1 MRPADQMQLA
11 EGRPPA
17 GDYGGIR
24 LRDDRIQVGD
34 RFGLLQFRNDG
45 HDPPPAQHL
54 PRVAI
59 GTFGTP
65 VRYFSFR
72 A

>member
-1 MRPADQMQLA
+1 MQLA
-11 EGRPPA
+11 EDRPSE
-17 GDYGGIR
+17 GDYDGIR

-45 HDPPPAQHL
+45 HDPPPPAQHL